1 MTKRQIS
8 TVLIIGFGLVSWLII
23 SASPTSRAE
32 LWYERS
38 QIYLN
43 AIRSGDLAQTYTQ
56 YHPGATTMAVG
67 GASLVALDV
76 LPLPTELL
84 LPDNTTEPGIETA
97 AIVWGQGLVMV
108 GVMVGI
114 AFTLRALTDDVWLP
128 VAAMGLMAFSPY
140 LLSNI
145 RSVHV
150 DAPVALYM
158 ALSALLVLVYHQR
171 RQWGWLAASGVAG
184 GLALLTKSPA
194 VFLFPYVGLV
204 LLTLAVEE
212 IMHMQERT
220 VQGLLM
226 TGWRVIVLPLLA
238 WAGVAAV
245 IFFVFFPAMW
255 VSPLFVLGEIGDA
268 ILFHAETPH
277 DNPYFFAG
285 QIHDGELGLVHYPV
299 TIAFTLSAVVSGLI
313 VIGVVLALLPRTRRA
328 LPFHNVVYGLLWA
341 YVIFFII
348 QMTISA
354 KTMPRY
360 ALPAYPV
367 LIVIAAAALLH
378 GTRLIEK
385 KVSERAAY
393 AFLIVPLVLQMALAV
408 VYHPELGTHTNH
420 LLGGGRVAQNWIQLN
435 DQNEGTMALVN
446 YVHAHA
452 SEDTVISLQQPLRL
466 TWVRFTQLEIL
477 LQELGGDYVVLQ
489 HNMTVREHKVDEW
502 GHWLDLLEG
511 QDPAAAFVVDGV
523 TYQWLYDVNDPP
535 AETTIYR
542 DGWEGFV
549 PLSWLWF
556 LGTLGV
562 TGAAALQQ
570 KQAPA
575 TQPQMGQLS

>member
-23 SASPTSRAE
+23 SASPTSRAG

-128 VAAMGLMAFSPY
+128 VAAMGLMAFSHY

-150 DAPVALYM
+150 DAPVALYK

-238 WAGVAAV
+238 WAGVA
-245 IFFVFFPAMW
+245 
-255 VSPLFVLGEIGDA
+255 
-268 ILFHAETPH
+268 
-277 DNPYFFAG
+277 
-285 QIHDGELGLVHYPV
+285 
-299 TIAFTLSAVVSGLI
+299 
-313 VIGVVLALLPRTRRA
+313 
-328 LPFHNVVYGLLWA
+328 
-341 YVIFFII
+341 
-348 QMTISA
+348 
-354 KTMPRY
+354 
-360 ALPAYPV
+360 
-367 LIVIAAAALLH
+367 
-378 GTRLIEK
+378 
-385 KVSERAAY
+385 
-393 AFLIVPLVLQMALAV
+393 
-408 VYHPELGTHTNH
+408 
-420 LLGGGRVAQNWIQLN
+420 
-435 DQNEGTMALVN
+435 
-446 YVHAHA
+446 

-489 HNMTVREHKVDEW
+489 HNMTVREHRVDEW

-542 DGWEGFV
+542 DGGEGFV